1 MFVLCDTCVL
11 LMLLRIAP
19 DMLIDGRFNCVA
31 PRHMRDEIF
40 KTQKFK
46 EKYPW
51 RIRFAAKV
59 QTLPESIF
67 EADEYKRS
75 QEVVRLTASKVNE
88 KTGKPFGLSHADKV
102 IAACVVAFEH
112 QLSTGDS
119 DLRTYLDQEFGVSNV
134 SPLEIINDW
143 LARELIEWNDE
154 RQAVLEDWKRCEE
167 HAQPKKQI
175 KSFEQITRRT
185 YPAY

>member
-19 DMLIDGRFNCVA
+19 DMLIDSRFNCVA

-40 KTQKFK
+40 KIQKFK

-51 RIRFAAKV
+51 RVRFRAKV

-67 EADEYKRS
+67 ETDEYRRS
-75 QEVVRLTASKVNE
+75 QEIIRLTANKINE
-88 KTGKPFGLSHADKV
+88 KTGKPFGLSHADKA

-112 QLSTGDS
+112 QLSTGDT
-119 DLRTYLDQEFGVSNV
+119 DLRSYLNQEFGVSNV

-143 LARELIEWNDE
+143 LARKLMDWDDDK
-154 RQAVLEDWKRCEE
+154 QAILEDWKRCEE
-167 HAQPKKQI
+167 HAQPKEQI
-175 KSFEQITRRT
+175 KAFELITGKT